1 MILIDTTWGAKHHTV
16 ADIITFYGYFSA
28 HICHV
33 SINVSVFLQMDSRHN
48 FIHSKVRMLKTFNIC
63 GVMKNWINKC

>member
-16 ADIITFYGYFSA
+16 ADVITFYGYFSA

-33 SINVSVFLQMDSRHN
+33 SINVSVFADGFQAQFYILQGEDVEN
-48 FIHSKVRMLKTFNIC
+48 L
-63 GVMKNWINKC
+63 